1 MKMLKLLILLMIIFS
16 FSACTYFQPFRED
29 FSRMGTRHVKVGDQ
43 IDLNLEE
50 LKESYNFDDISV
62 DFAYGSLTLKLFM
75 FNDKNELFA
84 MHPGVSDLS
93 VYLSRNNK
101 VIALVHYGLV
111 TIYNP
116 YDADDSTWEALN
128 SFTFYNTIN
137 SNPSGKYYLEEDIDV
152 SVGIINQST
161 GYFNGCLV
169 NPFGFKIINLNRTGS
184 ASNGLFH
191 TIDHAYI
198 DGLIIEDASLT
209 GDLDLINSASIGI
222 LANKTLGSY
231 ITNITITGNIRNFRS
246 EMIGG
251 IVGESNGSYYRS
263 ISFEG
268 EIYGYAQYIGGLF
281 GTFSRYTNKNTPIPT
296 MIENAYV
303 IGNLES
309 IKVGA
314 NVQAFIG
321 HVSDLDEALPSIHI
335 YNGYFDGGIKPN
347 DLPTVHYFT
356 FSNYSNLGY
365 VTYMNLYTTQVINT
379 TETALDGDVSILN
392 FIDHEM
398 LVSGEELE
406 GMDGFNFMSGEY
418 PSLKGWIE
426 P

>member
-75 FNDKNELFA
+75 FNYKNELYA

-116 YDADDSTWEALN
+116 YDADDSTWTALN
-128 SFTFYNTIN
+128 SINFYYEI
-137 SNPSGKYYLEEDIDV
+137 SRKPYGKYYLEEDIDA
-152 SVGIINQST
+152 SVGIKNQTT
-161 GYFNGCLV
+161 GSFSGCLV
-169 NPFGFKIINLNRTGS
+169 NPFGYKIINLNRTGY
-184 ASNGLFH
+184 ASNGLFMI
-191 TIDHAYI
+191 IDHAYI

-209 GDLDLINSASIGI
+209 GDMDLINSASIGI
-222 LANKTLGSY
+222 LASGIFDSY
-231 ITNITITGNIRNFRS
+231 ITNITVTGNIRNFRS

-251 IVGESNGSYYRS
+251 IVGESKGSYYRS

-281 GTFSRYTNKNTPIPT
+281 GTFSRYTNRHTPIPT

-303 IGNLES
+303 IGILES

-321 HVSDLDEALPSIHI
+321 HVSDSDEALPSIHI
-335 YNGYFDGGIKPN
+335 YNGYFDGEIKPN

-356 FSNYSNLGY
+356 FSNYSDLGY
-365 VTYMNLYTTQVINT
+365 VTYMNLYTTQVINA

-398 LVSGEELE
+398 LVSGEELA